1 MDYSEG
7 DDGHMPVCRG
17 VSSGDILH
25 EAKKKGQTGE
35 LYVQAVSQ
43 EYN

>member
-1 MDYSEG
+1 MMDYSEG

-25 EAKKKGQTGE
+25 EVTFAFT
-35 LYVQAVSQ
+35 LYCMHEHDVSS
-43 EYN
+43 